1 MADQEDR
8 IFWGTLVITTDNFL
22 LKPPGN
28 EDFIDLDFTFFDDR
42 LNHQDISVLG
52 RLGERNITDFT
63 RVRSIIAKN
72 VVPKR
77 DIAVRAFEIHK
88 SGHGSSAEENWLRAE
103 RQLFESPSGGAGAA
117 RR

>member
-8 IFWGTLVITTDNFL
+8 IFWGTLFITTDNFL

-28 EDFIDLDFTFFDDR
+28 EDFVDLDFTFFDDR

-52 RLGERNITDFT
+52 HLGERNITDFT
-63 RVRSIIAKN
+63 KVRSIIARS

-77 DIAVRAFEIHK
+77 DIAVRAFEIHE
-88 SGHGSSAEENWLRAE
+88 SGQGGAAEENWLRAE
-103 RQLFESPSGGAGAA
+103 RQLLEAQSQRAGAA
-117 RR
+117 GS